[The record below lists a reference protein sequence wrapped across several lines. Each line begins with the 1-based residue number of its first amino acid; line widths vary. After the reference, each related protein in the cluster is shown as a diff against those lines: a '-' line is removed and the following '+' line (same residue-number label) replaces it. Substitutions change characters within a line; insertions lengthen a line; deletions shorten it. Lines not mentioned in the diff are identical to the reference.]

1 MNIEVWSDVVCPFC
15 YIGKRHLEAALATFP
30 HRDQVTIT
38 WRSFELDPQTPVDET
53 HTMIEVLQAKYGRSL
68 EHVEGMLAHVT
79 SMAAQAGLTFHLREA
94 RPSNTLKAHRLI
106 HLAATHGLQD
116 QAKERLMQAYFSET
130 QPLNDDQVLQTLMT
144 EVGIPADA
152 VANVLSSDAFTE
164 EVRNDQQAAR
174 EMGVSGVPFFVFN
187 QRYAVSG
194 AQPVEAFSQV
204 LQQAWDEIQ
213 AAPIA
218 DAASCAEESC
228 AI

>member
-38 WRSFELDPQTPVDET
+38 WRSFELDPQTSVHEE

-79 SMAAQAGLTFHLREA
+79 SMAAQAGLTFHLRAA

-106 HLAATHGLQD
+106 HLAAAHGLQD

-130 QPLNDDQVLQTLMT
+130 QSLNDDQTLQALMV
-144 EVGIPADA
+144 EIGLPAEA
-152 VANVLSSDAFTE
+152 VTGVLSSDTYTDA
-164 EVRNDQQAAR
+164 VRADQQAAR

-194 AQPVEAFSQV
+194 AQPVEVFSQV
-204 LQQAWDEIQ
+204 LQQAWDETQ
-213 AAPIA
+213 AAPVA
-218 DAASCAEESC
+218 EAASCAEESC